1 MVTRAPDQRRTIP
14 PSIFMV
20 LAALALAVKVMIP
33 AGFMTA
39 KSPAEDL
46 PFALV
51 LCTAQGAVIVQPGEL
66 ASQTHDG
73 DQGPGSGAAHD
84 SPCAFA
90 GHAAGAPPP
99 NLLDAR
105 NVEFVSHLAPAAVQV
120 VHFAPGR
127 GLAAPPLP
135 ARGPPSQLI

>member
-1 MVTRAPDQRRTIP
+1 MTWALDQRRGTP
-14 PSIFMV
+14 RGIFMV
-20 LAALALAVKVMIP
+20 LAALALAIKVMIP

-39 KSPAEDL
+39 PPSADEL

-51 LCTAQGAVIVQPGEL
+51 LCTAQGAITVQSDDI
-66 ASQTHDG
+66 ASKTHD
-73 DQGPGSGAAHD
+73 DQGSDKGAAHD

-105 NVEFVSHLAPAAVQV
+105 AVEFVTYRAPAAAQV
-120 VHFAPGR
+120 VHLAPGR

-135 ARGPPSQLI
+135 ARGPPTQLI

>member
-1 MVTRAPDQRRTIP
+1 MTRAPDQSRATPRG
-14 PSIFMV
+14 IFLM
-20 LAALALAVKVMIP
+20 LAALALALKVMIP

-39 KSPAEDL
+39 PAPTDGV

-51 LCTAQGAVIVQPGEL
+51 LCTAQGAVVVESDAAQP
-66 ASQTHDG
+66 HDG
-73 DQGPGSGAAHD
+73 DQDRGGGAAHD

-90 GHAAGAPPP
+90 GQAAGAPPP

-105 NVEFVSHLAPAAVQV
+105 AVEFVAYRAPAAVQV
-120 VHFAPGR
+120 VHLAPGR

-135 ARGPPSQLI
+135 ARGPPALLI

>member
-1 MVTRAPDQRRTIP
+1 MTRAPDQRRATP

-20 LAALALAVKVMIP
+20 LAALALAIKVMIP

-73 DQGPGSGAAHD
+73 DQDPASGAAHD

-105 NVEFVSHLAPAAVQV
+105 SVEFVSHLALAAVEV